1 MRRLLGFLKPHWPL
15 VLWLAILNLLL
26 AGLMTVAPIV
36 TKAIVDNVIDQK
48 QIDLLPG
55 YLAIL
60 FSVAAVRAISQ
71 FFYGRDRE
79 RLGQVVVTDIRT
91 ALYKKL
97 LALSYGFYDNE
108 QTGRIM
114 SRITSDVES
123 TRMFLA
129 FILIDSILQITII
142 IAMLAALIT
151 LDITMALVA
160 IAPAVLSG
168 ISLYILYSRWRMIN
182 RQIHEQNAVVSSVLQ
197 DSLSGIKV
205 VQSFAQE
212 GQEQSKYETA
222 VKKLR
227 GLVILANERWYK
239 RYPFVGS
246 VPRFM
251 QLALIVIGGLQA
263 IRGDITLGTLV
274 ASINFTS
281 LMLNAANSLGTQ
293 LTALGQSSTAAVRIF
308 EMLDEP
314 VRIKTPERAIK
325 LGEIRGD
332 VRFDHVNF
340 KYPTAKANT
349 LKDIN
354 LHVPAGTSLAVVG
367 ATGSGKSTLVHL
379 IGRFYDP
386 TTGNVQVDG
395 NDVRKMNLD
404 NLRGQIGIVAQDA
417 LLFSASIAE
426 NIAFGRPDATQEEI
440 ERAAKLAQ
448 AHEFIVSLPEGY
460 QSRVGERG
468 LGLSGGQRQRLA
480 IARAIVLNPKI
491 LILDD
496 SMSAVDA
503 ETERLLQDAIGTVM
517 QGRTTILIAH
527 RMSTVQKAD
536 RIVVLRDGEIV
547 EQGAHEALMH
557 SGGYYQKVLELQRM
571 TAAESM
577 TNVLSHAPEPIKT
590 PINTLN
596 ND

>member
-15 VLWLAILNLLL
+15 VLWLAVLNLAL

-55 YLAIL
+55 YLMIL
-60 FSVAAVRAISQ
+60 FGVAAARAISQ
-71 FFYGRDRE
+71 YFYGRDRE
-79 RLGQVVVTDIRT
+79 RLGQFIVTDIRT

-97 LALSYGFYDNE
+97 LALSYSFYDNE

-114 SRITSDVES
+114 SRITSDVDS

-129 FILIDSILQITII
+129 FILVDSVLQITVI
-142 IAMLAALIT
+142 IAMLVSLLT
-151 LDITMALVA
+151 LDATMAVVA
-160 IAPAVLSG
+160 IIPAVLSG
-168 ISLYILYSRWRMIN
+168 VTLYILYSRWRMIN
-182 RQIHEQNAVVSSVLQ
+182 RQIHEQNAVVSGVLQ

-205 VQSFAQE
+205 VKSFAQE
-212 GQEQSKYETA
+212 PQEQGKYEVS

-227 GLVILANERWYK
+227 GLVILANDRWYK
-239 RYPFVGS
+239 RYPFIGS

-251 QLALIVIGGLQA
+251 QLALIVIGGMQV
-263 IRGDITLGTLV
+263 IRGDVTLGTLV

-281 LMLNAANSLGTQ
+281 LMLGAANSLGTQ

-314 VRIKTPERAIK
+314 VRIKTPANAIK
-325 LGEIRGD
+325 LDEIRGD
-332 VRFDHVNF
+332 VRFDHVTF

-349 LKDIN
+349 LKGID
-354 LHVPAGTSLAVVG
+354 LHVPAGSSLAVVG
-367 ATGSGKSTLVHL
+367 ATGSGKTTLVHL

-386 TTGNVQVDG
+386 TSGTIQVDG
-395 NDVRKMNLD
+395 QDVRSVDLD
-404 NLRGQIGIVAQDA
+404 SLRSQIGIVAQDA
-417 LLFSASIAE
+417 LLFSATIAE
-426 NIAFGRPDATQEEI
+426 NIAFGRPDATQEDI

-448 AHEFIVSLPEGY
+448 AHEFIMSMPDGY
-460 QSRVGERG
+460 QSDVGERG
-468 LGLSGGQRQRLA
+468 MGLSGGQRQRIA
-480 IARAIVLNPKI
+480 IARAILLNPKI
-491 LILDD
+491 LIMDD

-536 RIVVLRDGEIV
+536 RIVVLREGEIV
-547 EQGAHEALMH
+547 EQGTHDELVCG
-557 SGGYYQKVLELQRM
+557 GGYYQQVLELQRM

-577 TNVLSHAPEPIKT
+577 TEVLSHTPD
-590 PINTLN
+590 PINTLRASGE
-596 ND
+596 

>member
-1 MRRLLGFLKPHWPL
+1 
-15 VLWLAILNLLL
+15 
-26 AGLMTVAPIV
+26 MTVAPIV

-48 QIDLLPG
+48 QINLLPG

-60 FSVAAVRAISQ
+60 FGVAAARAISQ
-71 FFYGRDRE
+71 YFYGRDRE
-79 RLGQVVVTDIRT
+79 RLGQFIVTDIRT

-114 SRITSDVES
+114 SRITSDVDS

-129 FILIDSILQITII
+129 FILVDSVLQITVI
-142 IAMLAALIT
+142 IAMLISLLT
-151 LDITMALVA
+151 LDATMAVVA
-160 IAPAVLSG
+160 IIPAVLSG
-168 ISLYILYSRWRMIN
+168 VTLYILYSRWRMIN
-182 RQIHEQNAVVSSVLQ
+182 RQIHEQNAVVSGVLQ

-205 VQSFAQE
+205 VKSFAQE
-212 GQEQSKYETA
+212 PQEQGKYEVS

-227 GLVILANERWYK
+227 GLVILANDRWYK
-239 RYPFVGS
+239 RYPYIGS

-251 QLALIVIGGLQA
+251 QLALIVIGGMQV
-263 IRGDITLGTLV
+263 IHGDVTLGTLV

-281 LMLNAANSLGTQ
+281 LMLGAANSLGTQ

-314 VRIKTPERAIK
+314 VRIKTPANAIK
-325 LGEIRGD
+325 LDEIRGD
-332 VRFDHVNF
+332 VRFDHVTF

-349 LKDIN
+349 LKGID
-354 LHVPAGTSLAVVG
+354 LHVPAGSSLAVVG
-367 ATGSGKSTLVHL
+367 ATGSGKTTLVHL

-386 TTGNVQVDG
+386 TSGTVQVDG
-395 NDVRKMNLD
+395 HDVRTVDLD
-404 NLRGQIGIVAQDA
+404 SLRSQIGIVAQDA
-417 LLFSASIAE
+417 LLFSATIAE

-448 AHEFIVSLPEGY
+448 AHEFIMSMPDGY
-460 QSRVGERG
+460 QSDVGERG
-468 LGLSGGQRQRLA
+468 MGLSGGQRQRIA
-480 IARAIVLNPKI
+480 IARAILLNPKI
-491 LILDD
+491 LIMDD

-503 ETERLLQDAIGTVM
+503 ETERLLQDAIGSVM
-517 QGRTTILIAH
+517 QGRTTVLIAH

-536 RIVVLRDGEIV
+536 RIVVLREGEIV
-547 EQGAHEALMH
+547 EQGTHEELMRG
-557 SGGYYQKVLELQRM
+557 GGYYQKVLELQRM

-577 TNVLSHAPEPIKT
+577 TEVLSHAPD
-590 PINTLN
+590 PINTLRASGE
-596 ND
+596 

>member
-15 VLWLAILNLLL
+15 VLWLAILNLAL

-60 FSVAAVRAISQ
+60 FGVAAARAISQ
-71 FFYGRDRE
+71 YFYGRDRE
-79 RLGQVVVTDIRT
+79 RLGQFIVTDIRT

-97 LALSYGFYDNE
+97 LALSYSFYDNE

-114 SRITSDVES
+114 SRITSDVDS

-129 FILIDSILQITII
+129 FILVDSVLQITVI
-142 IAMLAALIT
+142 IAMLISLLT
-151 LDITMALVA
+151 LDATMAVVA
-160 IAPAVLSG
+160 IIPAVLSG
-168 ISLYILYSRWRMIN
+168 VTLYILYSRWRMIN
-182 RQIHEQNAVVSSVLQ
+182 RQIHEQNAVVSGVLQ

-205 VQSFAQE
+205 VKSFAQE
-212 GQEQSKYETA
+212 PQEQGKYEIS

-227 GLVILANERWYK
+227 GLVILANDRWYK
-239 RYPFVGS
+239 RYPFIGS

-251 QLALIVIGGLQA
+251 QLALIVIGGMQV
-263 IRGDITLGTLV
+263 IHGDITLGTLV

-281 LMLNAANSLGTQ
+281 LMLGAANSLGTQ

-314 VRIKTPERAIK
+314 VRIKTPANALK
-325 LGEIRGD
+325 LDEIRGD
-332 VRFDHVNF
+332 VRFDHVTF

-349 LKDIN
+349 LKGIDLN
-354 LHVPAGTSLAVVG
+354 VPAGSSLAVVG
-367 ATGSGKSTLVHL
+367 ATGSGKTTLVHL

-386 TTGNVQVDG
+386 TSGTIQVDG
-395 NDVRKMNLD
+395 HDVRTVDLD
-404 NLRGQIGIVAQDA
+404 SLRSQIGIVAQDA
-417 LLFSASIAE
+417 LLFSATIAE
-426 NIAFGRPDATQEEI
+426 NIAFGRPEATQEDI

-448 AHEFIVSLPEGY
+448 AHEFIMSMPDGY
-460 QSRVGERG
+460 QSDVGERG
-468 LGLSGGQRQRLA
+468 MGLSGGQRQRIA
-480 IARAIVLNPKI
+480 IARAILLNPKI
-491 LILDD
+491 LIMDD

-503 ETERLLQDAIGTVM
+503 ETERLLQDAIDTVM
-517 QGRTTILIAH
+517 KGRTTVLIAH

-536 RIVVLRDGEIV
+536 RIVVLREGEIV
-547 EQGAHEALMH
+547 EQGTHDELVCG
-557 SGGYYQKVLELQRM
+557 GGYYQKVLELQRM

-577 TNVLSHAPEPIKT
+577 TEVLSHTPD
-590 PINTLN
+590 PINTLRASGE
-596 ND
+596 

>member
-15 VLWLAILNLLL
+15 VLWLATLNLAL

-48 QIDLLPG
+48 QVDLLPG
-55 YLAIL
+55 YLVIL
-60 FSVAAVRAISQ
+60 FAVAAGRAISQ
-71 FFYGRDRE
+71 YFYGRDRE
-79 RLGQVVVTDIRT
+79 RLGQYIVTDIRT

-97 LALSYGFYDNE
+97 LALSYSFYDNE

-114 SRITSDVES
+114 SRITSDVDS

-129 FILIDSILQITII
+129 FILVDSVLQITIM
-142 IAMLAALIT
+142 IAMLIALLTLDVTLALIA
-151 LDITMALVA
+151 IVPSVA
-160 IAPAVLSG
+160 SG

-182 RQIHEQNAVVSSVLQ
+182 RQIHEQNAVVSGVLQ

-205 VQSFAQE
+205 VKAFAQE
-212 GQEQSKYETA
+212 GQEQNKYELV

-227 GLVILANERWYK
+227 ELVILANDRWYK
-239 RYPFVGS
+239 RFPYVAS

-251 QLALIVIGGLQA
+251 QLALIAIGGMQV
-263 IRGDITLGTLV
+263 IRGDVTLGTLV
-274 ASINFTS
+274 ASISFTS
-281 LMLNAANSLGTQ
+281 LMLNAANALGTQ

-314 VRIKTPERAIK
+314 VRIKTPPNAIK
-325 LGEIRGD
+325 LGELRGD
-332 VRFDHVNF
+332 VSFENVTF
-340 KYPTAKANT
+340 KYPTAKANA
-349 LKDIN
+349 LKGID
-354 LHVPAGTSLAVVG
+354 LHVPAGSSLAVVG

-379 IGRFYDP
+379 IGRYYDP
-386 TTGNVQVDG
+386 TFGSVRVDG
-395 NDVRKMNLD
+395 QDVRKVDLD
-404 NLRGQIGIVAQDA
+404 SLRGQIGIVAQDA
-417 LLFSASIAE
+417 LLFSATIAE

-448 AHEFIVSLPEGY
+448 AHEFIMSMPDRY
-460 QSRVGERG
+460 QSDVGERG
-468 LGLSGGQRQRLA
+468 LGLSGGQRQRIA
-480 IARAIVLNPKI
+480 IARAILLNPKI
-491 LILDD
+491 LIMDD
-496 SMSAVDA
+496 SMSAVDS

-536 RIVVLRDGEIV
+536 HIAVLREGEIV
-547 EQGAHEALMH
+547 EYGTHDELMR
-557 SGGYYQKVLELQRM
+557 SGGYYQRVLELQRM

-577 TNVLSHAPEPIKT
+577 TELLSHASE
-590 PINTLN
+590 PINTLHTSGG
-596 ND
+596 

>member
-1 MRRLLGFLKPHWPL
+1 
-15 VLWLAILNLLL
+15 
-26 AGLMTVAPIV
+26 MTVAPIV

-55 YLAIL
+55 YLMIL
-60 FSVAAVRAISQ
+60 FGVAAARAISQ
-71 FFYGRDRE
+71 YFYGRDRE
-79 RLGQVVVTDIRT
+79 RLGQFIVTDIRT

-97 LALSYGFYDNE
+97 LALSYSFYDNE

-114 SRITSDVES
+114 SRITSDVDS

-129 FILIDSILQITII
+129 FILVDSVLQITVI
-142 IAMLAALIT
+142 IAMLISLLT
-151 LDITMALVA
+151 LDATMAVVA
-160 IAPAVLSG
+160 IIPAVLSG
-168 ISLYILYSRWRMIN
+168 VTLYILYSRWRMIN
-182 RQIHEQNAVVSSVLQ
+182 RQIHEQNAVVSGVLQ

-205 VQSFAQE
+205 VKSFAQE
-212 GQEQSKYETA
+212 PQEQGKYEVS

-227 GLVILANERWYK
+227 GLVILANDRWYK
-239 RYPFVGS
+239 RYPFIGS

-251 QLALIVIGGLQA
+251 QLALIVIGGMQV
-263 IRGDITLGTLV
+263 IRGDVTLGTLV

-281 LMLNAANSLGTQ
+281 LMLGAANSLGTQ

-314 VRIKTPERAIK
+314 VRIKTPANAIK
-325 LGEIRGD
+325 LDEIRGD
-332 VRFDHVNF
+332 VRFDHVTF

-349 LKDIN
+349 LKGID
-354 LHVPAGTSLAVVG
+354 LHVPAGSSLAVVG
-367 ATGSGKSTLVHL
+367 ATGSGKTTLVHL

-386 TTGNVQVDG
+386 TSGTIQVDG
-395 NDVRKMNLD
+395 QDVRSVDLD
-404 NLRGQIGIVAQDA
+404 SLRSQIGIVAQDA
-417 LLFSASIAE
+417 LLFSATIAE
-426 NIAFGRPDATQEEI
+426 NIAFGRPDATQEDI

-448 AHEFIVSLPEGY
+448 AHEFIMSMPDGY
-460 QSRVGERG
+460 QSDVGERG
-468 LGLSGGQRQRLA
+468 MGLSGGQRQRIA
-480 IARAIVLNPKI
+480 IARAILLNPKI
-491 LILDD
+491 LIMDD

-536 RIVVLRDGEIV
+536 RIVVLREGEIV
-547 EQGAHEALMH
+547 EQGTHDELVCG
-557 SGGYYQKVLELQRM
+557 GGYYQQVLELQRM

-577 TNVLSHAPEPIKT
+577 TEVLSHTPD
-590 PINTLN
+590 PINTLRASGE
-596 ND
+596 